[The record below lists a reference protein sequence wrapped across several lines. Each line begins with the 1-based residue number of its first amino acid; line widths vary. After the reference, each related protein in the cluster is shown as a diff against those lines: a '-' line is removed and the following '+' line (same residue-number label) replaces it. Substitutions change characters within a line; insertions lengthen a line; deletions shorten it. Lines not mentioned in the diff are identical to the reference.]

1 MHTARGWRT
10 MYKLVL
16 VDDEEIVRRGLRYFL
31 DWESLGFQIAA
42 DFEDGKET
50 IDYLKNHEV
59 DIVLSD
65 IRMAEI
71 NGIQLA
77 KHIYENYP
85 QTRVIIISG
94 YKDFEYAQQAIAYN
108 VENYL
113 LKPTKYD
120 EIMEVFQNLKH
131 KLDHKKSTHIQQQQ
145 QSVRYDELL
154 PLLKEQFYTDLV
166 MGALRST
173 NELHKRI
180 QLLSLSLDPAHCPC
194 ALIELELCE
203 PEKLAMKREKLTY
216 SLKSI
221 FLAENALFLYKA
233 VFNDYQGLQLLAFPN
248 QTVSQDKLCEQLV
261 TELNEIIARI
271 RNNFDIEIRYRV
283 TATFHDLFELAQFSV
298 PLKLVYSQTQGKDR
312 LESIEYENLLEKY
325 KLFMANVTD
334 GQTEE
339 TMSLLDRLLDEFRD
353 LPISFVHRMIMDLFA
368 MVFRYYAD
376 RGLVGKIPH
385 ETTHNYHIV
394 IEISDLE
401 NVRKWAKQYI
411 QDLMVLNVNSKETN
425 AKLIVDAAQKYIMQ
439 NFHRD
444 LSLEEVANH
453 VFLNHIYF
461 SRIFKLAVGINYIDY
476 LTQLRIQKAIEL
488 LETRQYRIHEITEKV
503 GYLNSKYFA
512 RLFKQ
517 TTGVSPK
524 DYIRQQSLRSEGAA
538 HENKP

>member
-1 MHTARGWRT
+1 
-10 MYKLVL
+10 MYKLIL

-31 DWESLGFQIAA
+31 DWESLGFQIVA

-50 IDYLKNHEV
+50 IEYLKTHEV
-59 DIVLSD
+59 DIVLTD

-85 QTRVIIISG
+85 QIRVIIISG

-120 EIMEVFQNLKH
+120 VITDVFQNLKL
-131 KLDHKKSTHIQQQQ
+131 KLDQQKSAHIHQQQ
-145 QSVRYDELL
+145 QSVRFDELL

-166 MGALRST
+166 MGALRNT

-180 QLLSLSLDPAHCPC
+180 QLLSLSIDPAHCSC
-194 ALIELELCE
+194 ALIELELSE
-203 PEKLAMKREKLTY
+203 PEKLTIKPEKLTY

-221 FLAENALFLYKA
+221 FLAENANFLYKA
-233 VFNDYQGLQLLAFPN
+233 VFNEYQGMKLLAFPN
-248 QTVSQDKLCEQLV
+248 HTAGQEELGKQLV
-261 TELNEIIARI
+261 VELNQIISRI
-271 RNNFDIEIRYRV
+271 RNNFDIEIRYHV
-283 TATFHDLFELAQFSV
+283 KAIFHNLVELAQFSI
-298 PLKLVYSQTQGKDR
+298 PLKLVYEETRGKER
-312 LESIEYENLLEKY
+312 LEPIEYDNLLEKY
-325 KLFMANVTD
+325 KLFMANMTD

-339 TMSLLDRLLDEFRD
+339 TLSLLDRFMDEFRN
-353 LPISFVHRMIMDLFA
+353 LPISFVHRLIMDLFA
-368 MVFRYYAD
+368 LVFRYYAD
-376 RGLVGKIPH
+376 RGLIGKIPH
-385 ETTHNYHIV
+385 ETAHNYHAV
-394 IEISDLE
+394 IEINNLE
-401 NVRKWAKQYI
+401 EVRRWAKQFI
-411 QDLMVLNVNSKETN
+411 RELMVLNVNPKETN
-425 AKLIVDAAQKYIMQ
+425 ANLIVEAAQKYIIQ

-461 SRIFKLAVGINYIDY
+461 SRIFKQTLGINYIDY

-488 LETRQYRIHEITEKV
+488 LESRQYKIHEITEKV
-503 GYLNSKYFA
+503 GYLNSKYFT

-524 DYIRQQSLRSEGAA
+524 DYIRGQSLRSKGAEN
-538 HENKP
+538 ENKP

>member
-1 MHTARGWRT
+1 

-31 DWESLGFQIAA
+31 DWESLGFQIVA

-50 IDYLKNHEV
+50 IDYLKNNEV

-85 QTRVIIISG
+85 QIRVIIISG

-120 EIMEVFQNLKH
+120 EITHVFESLKL
-131 KLDHKKSTHIQQQQ
+131 KLDQQKSATIHQQQ
-145 QSVRYDELL
+145 QSVRFDELL

-166 MGALRST
+166 MGALRNT
-173 NELHKRI
+173 NELYKRV
-180 QLLSLSLDPAHCPC
+180 QLLSLSLDPTHCPC
-194 ALIELELCE
+194 ALVDLELCE
-203 PEKLAMKREKLTY
+203 PEKLTIKPEKLTY

-221 FLAENALFLYKA
+221 FLAENDNFLYKA
-233 VFNDYQGLQLLAFPN
+233 VFNEYQGMKLLAFPN
-248 QTVSQDKLCEQLV
+248 QAIRQEDLENQLV
-261 TELNEIIARI
+261 LEMNEIISRI
-271 RNNFDIEIRYRV
+271 RNNFDIEIRYDV
-283 TATFHDLFELAQFSV
+283 TATFHNMVELAQFSV
-298 PLKLVYSQTQGKDR
+298 PLKLVYEETRGKDR
-312 LESIEYENLLEKY
+312 LEPIEYDNLLEKY
-325 KLFMANVTD
+325 KLFMAHITD
-334 GQTEE
+334 GQIEN
-339 TMSLLDRLLDEFRD
+339 TMSLLDRFMDEFRD
-353 LPISFVHRMIMDLFA
+353 LPISFVHRLIMDLFA

-385 ETTHNYHIV
+385 ETAHNYHAV
-394 IEISDLE
+394 IEIGDLE
-401 NVRKWAKQYI
+401 NVRKWAKQFI
-411 QDLMVLNVNSKETN
+411 RDLMVLNMNSKETN
-425 AKLIVDAAQKYIMQ
+425 AKLIVDAAQKYILQ

-488 LETRQYRIHEITEKV
+488 LETRQYKIHEITEKV

>member
-1 MHTARGWRT
+1 
-10 MYKLVL
+10 MYKLIL

-31 DWESLGFQIAA
+31 DWESLGFQIVA
-42 DFEDGKET
+42 DFEDGRET
-50 IDYLKNHEV
+50 IEYLKTHEV

-65 IRMAEI
+65 IRMAEV

-85 QTRVIIISG
+85 QIRVIIISG

-120 EIMEVFQNLKH
+120 VITDVFQNLKL
-131 KLDHKKSTHIQQQQ
+131 KLDQQKSDSIRQQQK
-145 QSVRYDELL
+145 SVRFDELL

-166 MGALRST
+166 MGALRNT

-194 ALIELELCE
+194 ALIDLELYE
-203 PEKLAMKREKLTY
+203 REKLTIKPEKLTY

-221 FLAENALFLYKA
+221 FLAENANFLYKA
-233 VFNDYQGLQLLAFPN
+233 VFNEYQGMKLLAFPN
-248 QTVSQDKLCEQLV
+248 HAVTQEELRKQLD
-261 TELNEIIARI
+261 TELNEIISRI
-271 RNNFDIEIRYRV
+271 RTNFDIEIRYHV
-283 TATFHDLFELAQFSV
+283 TATFSNLIELAQFSL
-298 PLKLVYSQTQGKDR
+298 PLKLVYEETRGKDR
-312 LESIEYENLLEKY
+312 LEPIEYDNLLEKY
-325 KLFMANVTD
+325 KLFMAHIMD
-334 GQTEE
+334 GQIENTIS
-339 TMSLLDRLLDEFRD
+339 MLDRLMDEFRD
-353 LPISFVHRMIMDLFA
+353 LPISFIHRLIMDLFA

-376 RGLVGKIPH
+376 RGQVGKIPH
-385 ETTHNYHIV
+385 ETAHNYHAV
-394 IEISDLE
+394 IEINDLE
-401 NVRKWAKQYI
+401 EIRKWAKQFI
-411 QDLMVLNVNSKETN
+411 HDLMILNVNTKESN
-425 AKLIVDAAQKYIMQ
+425 ATLIVEAAQKYILQ

-461 SRIFKLAVGINYIDY
+461 SRIFKQALGINYIDY
-476 LTQLRIQKAIEL
+476 LTQLRIHKAIEL
-488 LETRQYRIHEITEKV
+488 LESRQFKIQEITEKV

-524 DYIRQQSLRSEGAA
+524 DYIRQQSLLSKGAEN
-538 HENKP
+538 ENKP